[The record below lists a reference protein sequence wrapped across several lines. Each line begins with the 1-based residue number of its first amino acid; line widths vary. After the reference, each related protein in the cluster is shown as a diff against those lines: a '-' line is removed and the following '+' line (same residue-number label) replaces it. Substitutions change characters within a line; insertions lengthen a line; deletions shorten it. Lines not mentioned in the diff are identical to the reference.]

1 MTMNSFYIFNLEY
14 KKHVKKLEKTT
25 ATVIFCPDITIDV
38 SQLESEIKSFYST
51 CYQTEKTIFV
61 GGSYIYD
68 FENIISEHKDKI
80 FKHVPKIDN
89 KIFYKNLHILSFDK
103 IGTLSCISNDDLEIF
118 PYLESFCEVYLSQG
132 NQNFFLN
139 HEGLVES
146 IGDSQHYVFPS
157 GKHSQRFLRTANVL
171 LYSCEITFLALGLL
185 KQLTKKD
192 YRYIYCDTSSIN
204 SVALSL
210 ISLQNRFITLDKQ
223 VNYPINSFKSYEG
236 LYDEKFQLKPNSLVL
251 ISASTSGGIIEYI
264 LNKQSAISKEDI
276 IILFYLENK
285 TPSEVT
291 KEQVICNLTKS
302 DNNPN
307 GVETYQTYTDG
318 NCVLCKKGSFPIEV
332 SGDVFL
338 LEKPKINSVL
348 INGSDIALQTSSKFI
363 NQFISNEKEESIL
376 KVNYKDKDLDQSSTR
391 KYEIYI
397 DYSKII
403 GSFSTGRFKDHKV
416 KLDAHIDQFVPSNLQ
431 YLIYL
436 NDDSSRLLAEYILNK
451 IKPNYLKSKIP
462 KIFSQNEFALIAR
475 KPSGSVLIV
484 SSCISNGKNLLY
496 LNRAL
501 RDNNLRIIFFIGIN
515 RISNPESMKFLKT
528 NLKYGDYGPENSTFI
543 EVESI
548 SCSNLSESN
557 SWQIELNFLSE
568 HIKNIDNKE
577 LSSFLTN
584 RKKLFLE
591 SDSKEI
597 KGLSNKIF
605 LPNILVPKDA
615 LLSIRRNS
623 AFFDRADYADHAS
636 QSDVFF
642 SISYVVNRLRN
653 SGNYSHILQQSSFV
667 RNLLSPANF
676 NRFNDGII
684 QASLI
689 RCARNEELNY
699 AIDSALSKEMKE
711 ILITIFKYRKEPQG
725 EALLEFLYAIA
736 IGKLTLRRGDL
747 REILEELEE
756 ETNIIIIFY
765 KAVIENN
772 MKPKEER
779 IKIII

>member
-1 MTMNSFYIFNLEY
+1 MNSFYIFNLEY
-14 KKHVKKLEKTT
+14 KKHLRKKEKTT
-25 ATVIFCPDITIDV
+25 ATVIFCPDTTIDV
-38 SQLESEIKSFYST
+38 SQLQFEIKDFYSK
-51 CYQTEKTIFV
+51 CYQTDKTIFI
-61 GGSYIYD
+61 GGKYIAE
-68 FENIISEHKDKI
+68 FENIILDSRDKI

-89 KIFYKNLHILSFDK
+89 AIFYKNIHLLSFDEV
-103 IGTLSCISNDDLEIF
+103 GTLSSISNSKLEAF
-118 PYLESFCEVYLSQG
+118 QYLPSFSDIYLSRG
-132 NQNFFLN
+132 NQSFFLN

-157 GKHSQRFLRTANVL
+157 GKHSERFLRTANVL

-185 KQLTKKD
+185 RQFSKKD

-210 ISLQNRFITLDKQ
+210 INLRNRFLTLDKQ

-264 LNKQSAISKEDI
+264 IHKQAAISKEDV

-285 TPSEVT
+285 NPSKVT

-302 DNNPN
+302 NDNNPN
-307 GVETYQTYTDG
+307 GVDPYKTYTDEK
-318 NCVLCKKGSFPIEV
+318 CDLCDKGSFPIEV

-348 INGSDIALQTSSKFI
+348 INGSDIALQTSAKFI
-363 NQFISNEKEESIL
+363 NQFISSEKEESIL
-376 KVNYKDKDLDQSSTR
+376 KVNYKDSDQSSTR

-397 DYSKII
+397 DYGKII
-403 GSFSTGRFKDHKV
+403 NNFSNGRFKDHKT

-431 YLIYL
+431 YIIYL
-436 NDDSSRLLAEYILNK
+436 NDESSKLLAEYIYNK
-451 IKPNYLKSKIP
+451 IKPNYIKSKLP
-462 KIFSQNEFALIAR
+462 KMFTQNEFDLVLQ

-515 RISNPESMKFLKT
+515 RISNPQSMTFLKS

-557 SWQIELNFLSE
+557 SWQIELNFIQKL
-568 HIKNIDNKE
+568 IKDNDTPELLNFLKE
-577 LSSFLTN
+577 REKWL
-584 RKKLFLE
+584 LE

-605 LPNILVPKDA
+605 LPNV
-615 LLSIRRNS
+615 LSLNDSELKIRRNS
-623 AFFDRADYADHAS
+623 AFFDREDYATHAS

-653 SGNYSHILQQSSFV
+653 SSNYSHVLKQSSFV
-667 RNLLSPANF
+667 RNLISPANF

-689 RCARNEELNY
+689 RCATKDEINY
-699 AIDSALSKEMKE
+699 AIDSVLSREMRE
-711 ILITIFKYRKEPQG
+711 ILITIFKYRNQPQG
-725 EALLEFLYAIA
+725 EALLEFLYSLA
-736 IGKLTLRRGDL
+736 IGKLTLKKEDL
-747 REILEELEE
+747 KEILAQLNE
-756 ETNIIIIFY
+756 ETNLIILFY
-765 KAVIENN
+765 KTVIENN
-772 MKPKEER
+772 MKPKEDEAFS
-779 IKIII
+779 